1 MVRWL
6 AQSNHAGLARAQMLD
21 DSLDC
26 AVLTAGVPALE
37 NDQDPVVM
45 LDDVPLHLDQLDL
58 QVVHCSAVILSE
70 VTGLTFR
77 FPRCFRH
84 RSNLLLLRQR

>member
-37 NDQDPVVM
+37 NDQHLVTM
-45 LDDVPLHLDQLDL
+45 LDDVPLNLDELDL
-58 QVVHCSAVILSE
+58 QVAQRGAIALTSIWISGSP
-70 VTGLTFR
+70 VT
-77 FPRCFRH
+77 
-84 RSNLLLLRQR
+84 